1 MDDELDSE
9 LLDLVD
15 NHDNPKSHDIHD
27 SAPIMKPLDMET
39 LPDNTG
45 HFVHKGEILYRRGI
59 SIAKRARERDILHVT
74 ASLIKIFRFWK

>member
-15 NHDNPKSHDIHD
+15 NHDNPKSHDILTGLD
-27 SAPIMKPLDMET
+27 SSVMKPLDMET

-45 HFVHKGEILYRRGI
+45 HFVNTGKNTVLYITILAIDYR
-59 SIAKRARERDILHVT
+59 
-74 ASLIKIFRFWK
+74 

>member
-15 NHDNPKSHDIHD
+15 NHDNPKSHDIINHD
-27 SAPIMKPLDMET
+27 SAPIMKPLDMDT

-45 HFVHKGEILYRRGI
+45 HFVHKGNMPFY
-59 SIAKRARERDILHVT
+59 
-74 ASLIKIFRFWK
+74 IKVPHG

>member
-15 NHDNPKSHDIHD
+15 NHDNPKSHDILTGLD
-27 SAPIMKPLDMET
+27 SSVMKPLDMET

-45 HFVHKGEILYRRGI
+45 HFVNTGKSTVYF
-59 SIAKRARERDILHVT
+59 IAYITGVK
-74 ASLIKIFRFWK
+74 

>member
-15 NHDNPKSHDIHD
+15 NHDNPKVTHNIINLDPTSD
-27 SAPIMKPLDMET
+27 MKPLDMET

-45 HFVHKGEILYRRGI
+45 HFNNGNL
-59 SIAKRARERDILHVT
+59 LC
-74 ASLIKIFRFWK
+74 

>member
-45 HFVHKGEILYRRGI
+45 HYKSKILYRKGALDSLKSLGR
-59 SIAKRARERDILHVT
+59 RHLPRD
-74 ASLIKIFRFWK
+74 RFIDNNF

>member
-45 HFVHKGEILYRRGI
+45 HYKGKILYRKD
-59 SIAKRARERDILHVT
+59 S
-74 ASLIKIFRFWK
+74 